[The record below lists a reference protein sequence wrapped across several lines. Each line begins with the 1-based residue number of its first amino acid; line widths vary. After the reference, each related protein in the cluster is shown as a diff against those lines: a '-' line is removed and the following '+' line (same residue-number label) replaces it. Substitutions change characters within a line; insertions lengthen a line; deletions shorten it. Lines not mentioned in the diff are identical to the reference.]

1 VKLLTIV
8 ALACCALTAVVLAQ
22 ASRSPSPS
30 RPIAPVAG
38 QVQVPCSSG
47 DSTAAWNA
55 AIAHAI
61 AGSDKI
67 VHLYACTYH
76 FGSAPAPI
84 SHGIEV
90 QGQGMYTTYLER
102 DYSPGHG
109 CAALAC
115 EFISTVDV
123 GETIKDLAIFAER
136 GTSGGWGLHAI
147 STDAR
152 KGNDVTLD
160 NVYISGYGTYSLPVY
175 LDGRNSLQPPEGIR
189 KVNFT
194 NVAVFNGT
202 WRGFECWNCVG
213 MSWHGG
219 GVWQGFG
226 TTQEVLVGGP
236 LSTVNM
242 IAAYVNGTVQY
253 WKGSELS

>member
-1 VKLLTIV
+1 MKPLTLV
-8 ALACCALTAVVLAQ
+8 AIACCGLVAVVLAQ
-22 ASRSPSPS
+22 PRSTPNVPAASTT
-30 RPIAPVAG
+30 I
-38 QVQVPCSSG
+38 QVPCSSD
-47 DSTAAWNA
+47 DSTTAWNA
-55 AIAHAI
+55 SITRAIN
-61 AGSDKI
+61 GNDKV
-67 VHLYACTYH
+67 VHLYGCTYH
-76 FGSAPAPI
+76 FYSAPVPI

-109 CAALAC
+109 CAATAC
-115 EFISTVDV
+115 EFISTVDI
-123 GETIKDLAIFAER
+123 GETIKDLAIFAGR

-147 STDAR
+147 SSDAR

-175 LDGRNSLQPPEGIR
+175 LDGRNSVQPPEGIR
-189 KVNFT
+189 KVNLT
-194 NVAVFNGT
+194 NLAVFNGT

-236 LSTVNM
+236 MSTVNM
-242 IAAYVNGTVQY
+242 IAAYINGTVQY
-253 WKGSELS
+253 WKGSELN